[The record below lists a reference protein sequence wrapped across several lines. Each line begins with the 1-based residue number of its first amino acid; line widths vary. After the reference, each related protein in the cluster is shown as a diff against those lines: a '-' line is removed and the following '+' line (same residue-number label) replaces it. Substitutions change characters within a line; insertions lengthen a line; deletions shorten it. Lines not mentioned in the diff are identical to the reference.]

1 MKRWGTPALAALALA
16 LIGLAGWWSARP
28 SFPKTRHLGLTTEQ
42 WFAKAVASDP
52 SSPPPA
58 VLQRMAI
65 LNGQQPPPPV
75 VFAVTMGSRFKLS
88 PMSRGYPDLSPDW
101 RDACQALHT
110 NAMPYL
116 LWVVERTGG
125 PAESAYAW
133 FYDHARASWRTTW
146 RIPYD
151 KLSQKRGLALSAL
164 TRFRHLLTTPMVEP
178 TLRTLAARGD
188 TDDMLYL
195 ADVFRLRDAGMAR
208 FLAVQMPSLSTAQQQ
223 RALQILEESG
233 ANSWPALG
241 AVTNALHSVDDEVRY
256 LAAKVLVGMG
266 TNGTAA
272 LPALEAARSDP
283 SVIVRNAAVRAI
295 RSIHG
300 EPLEEGPGVTGER
313 PSR

>member
-1 MKRWGTPALAALALA
+1 MKRWRTPALAALALA
-16 LIGLAGWWSARP
+16 LIGLAGWWSSRP
-28 SFPKTRHLGLTTEQ
+28 SFPKARHLGLTTQE
-42 WFAKAVASDP
+42 WFAKAVAS
-52 SSPPPA
+52 SSPPA
-58 VLQRMAI
+58 AFLQRMAI
-65 LNGQQPPPPV
+65 VTGQRPPRPV
-75 VFAVTMGSRFKLS
+75 IIAGGPAFRFTVRPLSRDYS
-88 PMSRGYPDLSPDW
+88 DLSPDW
-101 RDACQALHT
+101 RDACWALHT

-116 LWVVERTGG
+116 LWVVERKGG
-125 PAESAYAW
+125 PVESAYAW
-133 FYDHARASWRTTW
+133 FYAHARPSWRTTW
-146 RIPYD
+146 RIPYY
-151 KLSQKRGLALSAL
+151 KLSQERGLALNTL
-164 TRFRHLLTTPMVEP
+164 TRFRHLLSTPTVEP

-195 ADVFRLRDAGMAR
+195 ADTLKLRDARMAR
-208 FLAVQMPSLSTAQQQ
+208 FLKDQMPSLSAVQKQ

-233 ANSWPALG
+233 AESWPALT
-241 AVTNALHSVDDEVRY
+241 AVTNALHSADGEIRY

-283 SVIVRNAAVRAI
+283 SVIVRNAAARAI